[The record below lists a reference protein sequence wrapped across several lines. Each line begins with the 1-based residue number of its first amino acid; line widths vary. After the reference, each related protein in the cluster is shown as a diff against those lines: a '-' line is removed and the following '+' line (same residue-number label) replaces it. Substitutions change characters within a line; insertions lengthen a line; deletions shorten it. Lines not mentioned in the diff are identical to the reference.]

1 LLWQSYDDLFLLWC
15 HLFTVRCHFLTDD
28 ILTELQGI
36 SLNDVYFYLNFVCK
50 YSVRTAQW
58 SVQPINDGSWSSSAT
73 WQTWLVYSRLPW
85 IKFYTKTFRIVY
97 ILIFYLLIMFIWVVF
112 ICA

>member
-36 SLNDVYFYLNFVCK
+36 KFLLEQFRVVWTLKDTKNIQFVRKLRFHLSTERTENDFVDQNWCGT
-50 YSVRTAQW
+50 R
-58 SVQPINDGSWSSSAT
+58 
-73 WQTWLVYSRLPW
+73 RLL
-85 IKFYTKTFRIVY
+85 KN
-97 ILIFYLLIMFIWVVF
+97 LLIVLLFLPVISAIV
-112 ICA
+112 